1 MSGRRRTNG
10 RWGRERRRGREQ
22 AEEDGVVPGEGVG
35 RRRSGAG
42 EGVGRRRSGAIS
54 DRRRGW
60 QEELHERAVQPAT
73 WRAGRGGGTGA
84 GGGSRR
90 RRTERHRGR
99 EQEEE
104 EGRTPWEGADGGG
117 GTGGQWRSRAGGGRS

>member
-42 EGVGRRRSGAIS
+42 EGVGRRRSGAKLIKLDS
-54 DRRRGW
+54 STVHVVTAW
-60 QEELHERAVQPAT
+60 EFKL
-73 WRAGRGGGTGA
+73 AGVWT
-84 GGGSRR
+84 
-90 RRTERHRGR
+90 
-99 EQEEE
+99 
-104 EGRTPWEGADGGG
+104 DG
-117 GTGGQWRSRAGGGRS
+117 